1 MIDVDQ
7 VIKLHFLRLGP
18 SKAALREDATYSAQ
32 IRFMRNMVHRLGIV
46 LEDEGVPDETAERI
60 VRGVLYGAPTEEA
73 AELRMAQAA
82 NAREAAIR
90 RAASATMSER
100 DARKMFGL

>member
-7 VIKLHFLRLGP
+7 IVRLHFVRLGP
-18 SKAALREDATYSAQ
+18 STAAAREDATYNAQ
-32 IRFMRNMVHRLGIV
+32 IRFMRNVVHRLGIV
-46 LEDEGVPDETAERI
+46 LEDEGIPDKTAERI

-82 NAREAAIR
+82 NAALQ
-90 RAASATMSER
+90 RAAAMTMSER
-100 DARKMFGL
+100 DARKAFGL